1 VLNTLRQQGFEVDT
15 ALADIRSLVTPAYS
29 VVLKSMADHLQIIT
43 PPIGVLQMPAWQMAR

>member
-1 VLNTLRQQGFEVDT
+1 LRQQGFEVDA